1 MEFGL
6 LPVAAIAIGSE
17 LKDLTEE
24 VSSAGCSAAGSCL
37 EVELDAQ
44 VAGCFHSWNLHT

>member
-6 LPVAAIAIGSE
+6 LLVAVTAVGSE
-17 LKDLTEE
+17 VKDLTEE

-44 VAGCFHSWNLHT
+44 VAGCFHSWHLHA